1 MKRIQWIVAL
11 AVLMSLPLYN
21 WAQAP
26 VNVTPVTGT
35 EGYDFFVTWLLNG
48 NRGPKDKDLKLQILI
63 NSRPVEGHPEITTN
77 QVRVE
82 YSNGQGADYQV
93 PVGETTVI
101 DVTQGD
107 AVYIDPEK
115 NEAEKISDKG
125 VHVYSKNGVKM
136 TVYAGNKIGNDVG
149 STSFDGSHILPKQ
162 ALGYEYIV
170 QCNPNDIMSTEF
182 AVMSTVSGKTTV
194 TLTIPDKVK
203 TSTGKEGTFTV
214 EFTKPY
220 QVYIVRSQTI
230 DPSMQ
235 LEEQQSSI
243 DLSGSYI
250 CANQPIAVWSGNQ
263 AAYYPSSMSG
273 STDHAI
279 DQLLP
284 INHWGTQFIVPM
296 MKYDATPFNMNHM
309 LITARDA
316 NTTVSVRRGSENQTL
331 TFTNPGETQD
341 VLMMRKDGD
350 AGVFVVTSNDKNK
363 PLQVYLHT
371 PTAAANAGALDA
383 QGNLP
388 MPGDASVTMIPPV
401 EFFTDTTIF
410 STYTPPGLPAQ
421 TVMEHK
427 VAIWA
432 RRADAA
438 SVRLDGNTIPF
449 AAVPGNNDYSFATV
463 NITQEDPAVPTTHI
477 ITAPKKSFTGYAY
490 GLANGQAYMYPVG
503 YDYMPVQDSLFLADN
518 KKDWEN
524 KVHTSEWNAKYPD
537 NGGWYLDKT
546 LLPNLPTQFD
556 TVFVCDSTKLRFPV
570 RIHNNWADIKW
581 EVMRINQSNQKRTEY
596 KDDAAVRQ
604 TGDLTQK
611 TPFIE
616 TEFYMLPEK
625 NLAPN
630 RRHPYEDFE
639 VRAILYQEPTL
650 CEDVNEENWP
660 KDTLSAIVRAYRI
673 YNDTTWLIRCTND
686 KAIDNFFVDPETKEK
701 TIINCDIDNS
711 VSQDNTHIQLQPG
724 ENGPY
729 QRHYTTVNGC
739 DSIVT
744 LYVLLCKS
752 DVTIRPADYICES
765 QLADITSQFGGDFFK
780 DYRLAETLARH
791 KKEITQRNVDQN
803 RDFGDGWTYWGGKTD
818 QLARTWQFKGTDV
831 IRTTDC
837 NADMQAWNSKYG
849 AAYPRATVGCD
860 RSLTV
865 ELHVLTMV
873 EYEYEDVE
881 CNSSYTWHINQNR
894 DNPGASNNNIDT
906 TINRSK
912 EGYGSHTFYHY
923 YTPKSN
929 RSLWQDAPKC
939 PTELHILNLTFTDG
953 TVNKPKELCDDDPV
967 YVISQATD
975 PNIKDPEYKYEF
987 DPKGKRGTIAGPT
1000 IPCVKEDGCEYDLK
1014 YTFIVNE
1021 VERHNDTIVYCF
1033 EDGSTV
1039 RHKWDGHRMPWVQV
1053 KGQPDKTR
1061 TRYNDASKP
1070 LDLKRDQKNQII
1082 YELTDTT
1089 LTSSC
1094 HIVYRQTVIMMPEY
1108 YTADRHDAI
1117 STEEW
1122 FEWQNIIWAGE
1133 DVRTNTISNPKNLTI
1148 VTLKEF
1154 GRVVPD
1160 GYTVEYFRSDS
1171 LYAITTTTTTV
1182 PHKRENGSWTAVCDS
1197 TVQLT
1202 VQVAHVQ
1209 REKSYWYTCACDSIY
1224 TWYAGGVTPVEI
1236 NLKHFGDNNVD
1247 YTTIKD
1253 SITVH
1258 MRRDDL
1264 LSTTAKRIDPNDSRK
1279 GQPSYGVAGIKAE
1292 FDHYLTIFPAYVTYL
1307 DTTVCQEPGK
1317 TITFKGVSIALD
1329 EYGPTKEQDNDQK
1342 TKPKTW
1348 INPNTYGLKPSYEVQ
1363 CDSGEIVRAIVMPLY
1378 RDDLNKALS
1387 THKPT
1392 LHSHDTLR
1400 FFTEPEILFVGM
1412 DFFTTHPQIANM
1424 AELKEKAGVDSVVL
1438 LDAMLV
1444 PELANHDESHYEC
1457 EQKSSNGSQVL
1468 GDDGLPLG
1476 CDSTTFLDLQLK
1488 KANILPPV
1496 EIGDNGHWMNA
1507 ESEDLVWSFGGDT
1520 AVRYDGS
1527 RYHTQYYMD
1536 GDYFRFYYD
1545 ENGNVIG
1552 EVPFDEEDSG
1562 TRMNAGR
1569 GDRNYSE
1576 NEDGTRTYLLIDSVL
1591 NVQTGKFEV
1600 YVQAVTV
1607 YPTYLINY
1615 LKKMPE
1621 YEGEEDPIKDV
1632 CAEDIITCP
1641 WSGEKVQVADLPTKH
1656 RIAEFRDTL
1665 TQERFKPLEV
1675 DSIIYMKLRVWGN
1688 PPTTLNHSHCYNAEP
1703 YKWRNID
1710 GLSVNS
1716 DVVFDPLQL
1725 HFDFQRLVENPHQV
1739 ITDTLVDEIILPKNP
1754 ELTCKDYLT
1763 LIVQWMP
1770 AYGIQSFKG
1779 QAGWF
1784 DGLYID
1790 PYVAE
1795 ATYCFGDQHPHW
1807 ILPDGTEHIP
1817 ANLYDQDG
1825 NKIADNRIPTD
1836 LEIGATYIVRDS
1848 LKTKGCQCDSV
1859 LTLVYTLEEA
1869 PPHEEL
1875 TLTACEKEVVNFK
1888 GVEIPISRGMENPI
1902 EVVIDNGTG
1911 CPETYT
1917 LHFVIDEL
1925 TRFSDVKA
1933 GPICYGATE
1942 YDYASY
1948 TITYSYKGTYA
1959 PVSYS
1964 VYYSDEAKDSL
1975 HVYDLKDLA
1984 LPGNLNPGEIYELT
1998 IPLPAIDGK
2007 EDYPTPGVYKADV
2020 AFNNGKCAS
2029 DEFMKTEILLDVR
2042 YPSWIMQQRHG
2053 DMIVIRDSADNGNRR
2068 FTAFQW
2074 YKDGRELPGQ
2084 VGPYLYMPGGLE
2096 PGAEY
2101 YVLLTEPRAAG
2112 DTIVAP
2118 VCALTAVAD
2127 PGDDPHGPTYDY
2139 LDVVPTCVPV
2149 GRTTINIVS
2158 NETNKGTYRLST
2170 IEGQYISSGEF
2181 TGPATAITIPSVEGM
2196 YIVQVWADNKESIEP
2211 YRAIKVVVGSLCQD

>member
-1 MKRIQWIVAL
+1 MKRIQWIIAL
-11 AVLMSLPLYN
+11 AVLMSLPLDN

-26 VNVTPVTGT
+26 VNVTPVTTT

-48 NRGPKDKDLKLQILI
+48 NRGPGDQDLNLQLLISSREDNNITIEYTSGITANVNVAGGSTEVVDLK
-63 NSRPVEGHPEITTN
+63 EII
-77 QVRVE
+77 
-82 YSNGQGADYQV
+82 GAKDYTSV
-93 PVGETTVI
+93 YPDLEKGELK
-101 DVTQGD
+101 D
-107 AVYIDPEK
+107 EK
-115 NEAEKISDKG
+115 ALPKG
-125 VHVYSKNGVKM
+125 VRLYSKINKKF
-136 TVYAGNKIGNDVG
+136 TVYAVNKIGTNVA
-149 STSFDGSHILPKQ
+149 SSSFDGAHVLPRE
-162 ALGYEYIV
+162 ALGYEYVI
-170 QCNPNDIMSTEF
+170 QTNSNDIMATQF
-182 AVMSTVSGKTTV
+182 AIVSTVPGKTNVTV
-194 TLTIPDKVK
+194 NLPDGVQTNAGKTGTITITDF
-203 TSTGKEGTFTV
+203 SKEGL
-214 EFTKPY
+214 
-220 QVYIVRSQTI
+220 VYFLRSVASDTGAGEDTQAKI
-230 DPSMQ
+230 N
-235 LEEQQSSI
+235 
-243 DLSGSYI
+243 LSGTTI
-250 CANQPIAVWSGNQ
+250 CSDQPIAVFSGNQ
-263 AAYYPSSMSG
+263 AAVYPVEMA
-273 STDHAI
+273 STGDFAF

-284 INHWGTQFIVPM
+284 ISHWGKQFIVPM
-296 MKYDATPFNMNHM
+296 MKYEASTIKRNRLNVSV
-309 LITARDA
+309 IES
-316 NTTVSVRRGSENQTL
+316 NTTVTLSGAGNGTWTSAKIGDTHEFDLKRNAQSESGVYVVNANQ
-331 TFTNPGETQD
+331 P
-341 VLMMRKDGD
+341 V
-350 AGVFVVTSNDKNK
+350 
-363 PLQVYLHT
+363 QVYLYSSS
-371 PTAAANAGALDA
+371 AIANADGVNTPSDPSATL
-383 QGNLP
+383 
-388 MPGDASVTMIPPV
+388 IPPLD
-401 EFFTDTTIF
+401 FLTDTTIF
-410 STYTPPGLPAQ
+410 RTYAPPSASGELENRL
-421 TVMEHK
+421 VL
-427 VAIWA
+427 WA
-432 RRADAA
+432 RT
-438 SVRLDGNTIPF
+438 SETSTIRLNGNPVTGF
-449 AAVPGNNDYSFATV
+449 AAVNGIAGYSYVDMKVDDGTYIV
-463 NITQEDPAVPTTHI
+463 
-477 ITAPKKSFTGYAY
+477 TAPKKSFSGYAY
-490 GLANGQAYMYPVG
+490 GLANGQAYLYPIG
-503 YDYMPVQDSLFLADN
+503 YDYMPVQDSLFLYGKQN
-518 KKDWEN
+518 EFE
-524 KVHTSEWNAKYPD
+524 VHTSEWNAKYPD
-537 NGGWYLDKT
+537 NGGWYMEKVE
-546 LLPNLPTQFD
+546 LPKQPTQFD

-701 TIINCDIDNS
+701 TVINCDIDNP
-711 VSQDNTHIQLQPG
+711 VTEDNTHIQLQPG

-765 QLADITSQFGGDFFK
+765 QLADITSQFDGDFFK

-860 RSLTV
+860 RSLTI

-929 RSLWQDAPKC
+929 RELWKDAPKC

-967 YVISQATD
+967 YVISQVTD

-1438 LDAMLV
+1438 VDAMLV

-1552 EVPFDEEDSG
+1552 EVPFDEEESG

-1632 CAEDIITCP
+1632 CAEDVITCP
-1641 WSGEKVQVADLPTKH
+1641 WSGEKVQVADLPTRH

-1665 TQERFKPLEV
+1665 WQERFKPLEV

-1790 PYVAE
+1790 PYVAKT
-1795 ATYCFGDQHPHW
+1795 TYCFGDQHPHW

-1859 LTLVYTLEEA
+1859 LTLYYTLEEA
-1869 PPHEEL
+1869 PAHVDT

-1888 GVEIPISRGMENPI
+1888 GVEIPISRGMENPM

-2029 DEFMKTEILLDVR
+2029 DEFMKTEIQLDVR

-2181 TGPATAITIPSVEGM
+2181 TGPATAVTIPSVEGM